1 MTIKRG
7 GHTFAGVDKPIR
19 TPNHKSGKS
28 HAVVIKQGDG
38 FRLIRFGMQGA
49 KTKPPRKGESE
60 ADKAKRRSFK
70 ARHAKNIAK
79 GKTSAAYWADKV
91 MAEEPIKPNPPVD
104 TAALIAEVEALR
116 KSKAELLDDYKKA
129 KEAAKAVPQDV
140 DVNALIAF
148 KQKKEQEELEAK
160 GRYEEATE
168 KLAAQYRQAE
178 EAKNQRIQELEKRQR
193 ELEVEAPAVT
203 ALADVV
209 HDPQYVLSRLNKDQ
223 LSRDPDGTVVV
234 VDGYNRTSVKEWAQQ
249 NMPQWVQKNPRPQ
262 GGGATTTKVTAD
274 VVTGESNPFARESFN
289 LTEQARLYRTDINK
303 YNMLKNAVSG

>member
-1 MTIKRG
+1 M
-7 GHTFAGVDKPIR
+7 
-19 TPNHKSGKS
+19 
-28 HAVVIKQGDG
+28 
-38 FRLIRFGMQGA
+38 
-49 KTKPPRKGESE
+49 
-60 ADKAKRRSFK
+60 
-70 ARHAKNIAK
+70 
-79 GKTSAAYWADKV
+79 
-91 MAEEPIKPNPPVD
+91 
-104 TAALIAEVEALR
+104 
-116 KSKAELLDDYKKA
+116 
-129 KEAAKAVPQDV
+129 PQDV

-234 VDGYNRTSVKEWAQQ
+234 VDGYNRTSVREWAQQ

>member
-1 MTIKRG
+1 
-7 GHTFAGVDKPIR
+7 
-19 TPNHKSGKS
+19 
-28 HAVVIKQGDG
+28 
-38 FRLIRFGMQGA
+38 
-49 KTKPPRKGESE
+49 
-60 ADKAKRRSFK
+60 
-70 ARHAKNIAK
+70 
-79 GKTSAAYWADKV
+79 

-104 TAALIAEVEALR
+104 TAALIAEGEALR

-178 EAKNQRIQELEKRQR
+178 ESKNQRIQELEKRQR

>member
-1 MTIKRG
+1 
-7 GHTFAGVDKPIR
+7 
-19 TPNHKSGKS
+19 
-28 HAVVIKQGDG
+28 
-38 FRLIRFGMQGA
+38 
-49 KTKPPRKGESE
+49 
-60 ADKAKRRSFK
+60 
-70 ARHAKNIAK
+70 
-79 GKTSAAYWADKV
+79 

-178 EAKNQRIQELEKRQR
+178 ESKNQRIQELEKRQR

-209 HDPQYVLSRLNKDQ
+209 HDPQYVLSRLNKEQ

-234 VDGYNRTSVKEWAQQ
+234 VDGYNRTSVKDWAQQ

-274 VVTGESNPFARESFN
+274 VVTGESNPFARETFN

>member
-1 MTIKRG
+1 
-7 GHTFAGVDKPIR
+7 
-19 TPNHKSGKS
+19 
-28 HAVVIKQGDG
+28 
-38 FRLIRFGMQGA
+38 
-49 KTKPPRKGESE
+49 
-60 ADKAKRRSFK
+60 
-70 ARHAKNIAK
+70 
-79 GKTSAAYWADKV
+79 

-178 EAKNQRIQELEKRQR
+178 ESKNQRIQELEKRQR

-303 YNMLKNAVSG
+303 YNMLKNAVNG

>member
-1 MTIKRG
+1 
-7 GHTFAGVDKPIR
+7 
-19 TPNHKSGKS
+19 
-28 HAVVIKQGDG
+28 
-38 FRLIRFGMQGA
+38 
-49 KTKPPRKGESE
+49 
-60 ADKAKRRSFK
+60 
-70 ARHAKNIAK
+70 
-79 GKTSAAYWADKV
+79 

-178 EAKNQRIQELEKRQR
+178 ESKNQRIQELEKRQR

-209 HDPQYVLSRLNKDQ
+209 HDPQYVLSRLNKEQ

-234 VDGYNRTSVKEWAQQ
+234 VDGYNRTSVKDWAQQ

>member
-1 MTIKRG
+1 
-7 GHTFAGVDKPIR
+7 
-19 TPNHKSGKS
+19 
-28 HAVVIKQGDG
+28 
-38 FRLIRFGMQGA
+38 
-49 KTKPPRKGESE
+49 
-60 ADKAKRRSFK
+60 
-70 ARHAKNIAK
+70 
-79 GKTSAAYWADKV
+79 

-209 HDPQYVLSRLNKDQ
+209 HDPQYVLSRLNKEQ

-274 VVTGESNPFARESFN
+274 VITGESNPFARESFN